1 MSTRPISNRSRMSRR
16 RFLRMLSAATGT
28 AVLGTVGLS
37 RRAHAAKTTIRF
49 FNNETD
55 PNTIAFLKQV
65 AKDYQ
70 KEAGVKIQIENV
82 PVLKTWTKVTT
93 AIKAGKPYDFIT
105 FGQVTHPLLL
115 VPEKKIIPV
124 TDIIQEIGEEDFGP
138 RALTKFEGE
147 YWMYP
152 YDYNFNYLIYRKD
165 WFEQKN
171 LSVPDTW
178 DGYLKLCANLNDPAN
193 KRYAYT
199 MPVSSG
205 GHTNWGNTGWLWA
218 AGVEIYDDEWNVILD
233 SAAMKAKAIRALDFI
248 VEVSQYTPP
257 GLMETSLKEMLINFS
272 SGLSA
277 ITTYTGRLIHT
288 IEDRAPELADKY
300 GIMSYPA
307 PDGGLRAVTFANDGF
322 SIGNTKNKEATK
334 EFFRW
339 FLKTGKLVDYQL
351 TVAVHYQP
359 PQFSTYENE
368 KWRSHELIQKHWPA
382 VQTMLDFMNKDKT
395 RVGSIQ
401 LQGPGPSPNQG
412 RIWTSN
418 VIPRMYQQVLLKK
431 MTPSEA
437 VDATAKEIRE
447 FTKKG

>member
-1 MSTRPISNRSRMSRR
+1 MQHTRMRRR
-16 RFLRMLSAATGT
+16 RFLQTLGAAGGAALLGSTGLVSP
-28 AVLGTVGLS
+28 A
-37 RRAHAAKTTIRF
+37 RAAKKTTIRF

-55 PNTIAFLKQV
+55 PNTIAFLKQI
-65 AKDYQ
+65 AKEYQ
-70 KEAGVKIQIENV
+70 DVAGVHIKVETV

-115 VPEKKIIPV
+115 VPERKIVPV
-124 TDIIQEIGEEDFGP
+124 TDIVREVGLEDFGP
-138 RALTKFEGE
+138 RAITW
-147 YWMYP
+147 YQDQVWMYP

-165 WFEQKN
+165 WFEEKGLQ
-171 LSVPDTW
+171 VPNTW
-178 DGYLKLCANLNDPAN
+178 DEYLQVLAALNDPKN

-199 MPVSSG
+199 MPISSG

-218 AGVEIYDDEWNVILD
+218 AGVKIYDDEWNVILD
-233 SAAMKAKAIRALDFI
+233 SPEIKPRVVGTLEFLTKAA
-248 VEVSQYTPP
+248 QYTPP
-257 GLMETSLKEMLINFS
+257 GLLETSLKDMLINFT

-300 GIMSYPA
+300 GIMAYPA
-307 PDGGLRAVTFANDGF
+307 PDGGPRAVTFANDGF
-322 SIGNTKNKEATK
+322 SIGNTRNTEATL

-339 FLKTGKLVDYQL
+339 FLKNGKLVDYQL

-359 PQFSTYENE
+359 PQYSTYKNE
-368 KWRSHELIQKHWPA
+368 KWRSHPLVKKHWSA
-382 VQTMLDFMNKDKT
+382 IEVMLDFMNTDKT

-401 LQGPGPSPNQG
+401 LEGPGPSPNQG
-412 RIWTSN
+412 RIWNSY
-418 VIPRMYQQVLLKK
+418 VIPKMYQQVLLKRL
-431 MTPSEA
+431 TPSQA
-437 VDATAKEIRE
+437 VDEAAKEIRS

>member
-1 MSTRPISNRSRMSRR
+1 MPQHPVSGQRRMSRR
-16 RFLRMLSAATGT
+16 RFLQTLSAASGA
-28 AVLGTVGLS
+28 AVLGTVGLAS
-37 RRAHAAKTTIRF
+37 RAHAAKTTIRF

-93 AIKAGKPYDFIT
+93 AIKAGKPYDFLT
-105 FGQVTHPLLL
+105 FGQITHPLLL
-115 VPEKKIIPV
+115 VPEKKIVPIS
-124 TDIIQEIGEEDFGP
+124 DIIEEVGEADFGP
-138 RALTKFEGE
+138 RALTKYQGE

-165 WFEQKN
+165 WFSEKQ
-171 LSVPDTW
+171 LSVPNNW
-178 DGYLKLCANLNDPAN
+178 AEYLKLCADLNDPDN

-205 GHTNWGNTGWLWA
+205 GQTNWGNTGWLWA
-218 AGVEIYDDEWNVILD
+218 SGVEIYDNEWQVILD
-233 SAAMKAKAIRALDFI
+233 SEAMKPKVVRTLEFLTD
-248 VEVSQYTPP
+248 VSQYTPP

-277 ITTYTGRLIHT
+277 ITTYTGRLVHT

-300 GIMSYPA
+300 GIMSYPG
-307 PDGGLRAVTFANDGF
+307 PDGGKRAVTFANDGF
-322 SIGNTKNKEATK
+322 SIGNTKNTDATK

-368 KWRSHELIQKHWPA
+368 KWRSHPMIQKHWDA
-382 VQTMLDFMNKDKT
+382 MQTMLDFMNKDKT
-395 RVGSIQ
+395 NVGSIQ

-437 VDATAKEIRE
+437 VDAAAKEIRE